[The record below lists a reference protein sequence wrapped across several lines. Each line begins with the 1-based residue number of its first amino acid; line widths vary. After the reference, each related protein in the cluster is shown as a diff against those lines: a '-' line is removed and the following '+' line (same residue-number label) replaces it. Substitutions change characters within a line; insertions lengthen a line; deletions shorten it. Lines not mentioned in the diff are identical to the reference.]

1 MFFVGTYELT
11 IDAKNRLSIPLAV
24 REKMNTESEG
34 RAWYVVPGRR
44 QKTLAIYPERYFES
58 RRKEYPGE
66 EQLSDEAYEWRQFE
80 YSQTA
85 LVDPDSQGRVL
96 IPERLL
102 NMAGIQRD
110 VALIGMQDHL
120 ELWNRAELEEF
131 QKERWPKYPAY
142 RARAM
147 SEMKE
152 LNGHRGETDSRTQ

>member
-24 REKMNTESEG
+24 REKMNAQSEG

-44 QKTLAIYPERYFES
+44 PRTLAIYPERSFEE
-58 RRKEYPGE
+58 RRQRYPGE
-66 EQLSDEAYEWRQFE
+66 EQLSDEAFEWRQFE

-102 NMAGIQRD
+102 NMAGVQRD

-120 ELWNRAELEEF
+120 ELWNRGELEEF
-131 QKERWPKYPAY
+131 QRERWPKYPAY

-152 LNGHRGETDSRTQ
+152 LNGHRSDSEPGKQ